1 VAPDFKETLQVAR
14 IAALAN
20 AGNPAVAIGRKEID
34 TAARKLGMELQL
46 LEVRTSEEIGP
57 AFDAASRQNADALI
71 VQLDGLMQVNRKL
84 FVELAVKHRLPAVYG
99 AREFVDAGGLMF
111 YGVSY
116 ANLFRRAA
124 TYVDRILKGTRP
136 ADLPV
141 EQPTK
146 FELVINLKTANALPR
161 SVPSDPAHAQK
172 GYLKPP
178 TSNQRPLAQSSGPT
192 FLHEV
197 GAEHSIECR
206 STIAPRLHVRRHQLA
221 INRAPPVNPDD
232 V

>member
-146 FELVINLKTANALPR
+146 FELVINLKTARALGLTMR
-161 SVPSDPAHAQK
+161 PSSCI
-172 GYLKPP
+172 G
-178 TSNQRPLAQSSGPT
+178 SGPFHRT
-192 FLHEV
+192 V
-197 GAEHSIECR
+197 G
-206 STIAPRLHVRRHQLA
+206 
-221 INRAPPVNPDD
+221 
-232 V
+232 